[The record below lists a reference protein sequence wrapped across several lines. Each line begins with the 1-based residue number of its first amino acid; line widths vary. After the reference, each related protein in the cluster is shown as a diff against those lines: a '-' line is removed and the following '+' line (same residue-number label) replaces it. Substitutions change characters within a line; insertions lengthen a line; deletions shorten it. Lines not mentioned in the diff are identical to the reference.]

1 MDIKKDKQ
9 YNISS
14 SKFKM
19 LSSTSGIGAVVTT
32 KWGGFIMPLSI
43 NDWYFIK
50 VLSESINDKDKE
62 KWKNSKHQED
72 TGVEIVDDD
81 RFIKFLQA
89 KKGFQNLRCFAA
101 IPHVSL
107 SLSNFISYKEH
118 PLYKEH
124 LQLKRSE
131 LTEDM
136 FYIPAIDFPKWFT
149 SSKSELKHINEW
161 YDLWRNEKFTRDG
174 KEYRGHNDGKT
185 EYFAPP
191 RDPHGVTHVKHYKE
205 QLTDP
210 YVYKMLTPVPLVL
223 ICPNGHISDIPW
235 NKFFCAK
242 LDGKRIDDENG
253 FDLFNYPHK
262 GHCNGQDH
270 NLKWIVNRNQ
280 SESWGTLKCRRCE
293 KTVSLS
299 GIMNIKPYC
308 IGEKPWEPEQGHGAW
323 SSSREICGTAAN
335 RTIMRVAMVTSNSIY
350 FALTQSSL
358 YVPIG
363 WTSQN
368 RVQLQGD
375 ADYELQNINNLY
387 TYKLRDNSALTKEDF
402 LNNFDILQHARGQG
416 LRISE
421 EECNAIKN
429 EFLGISNDVD
439 VVKTY
444 RLEEYN
450 VFVNNDRTPTLN
462 RKFDFHDIDLTEIKK
477 EYLRNKF
484 LKIKQVPMLA
494 ITSTQLGFSRVNMP
508 LPKIEKGQVTYP
520 TEKIRPIYSGNVNDV
535 RVLPANQIYGEGLF
549 FAFDNNSINNW
560 ANKKYNIDDKDQSLE
575 QYYFTKLEPGSMYE
589 FLSQEM
595 NMYGRAKF
603 YLLHTFAHL
612 LMKELE
618 FKCGYP
624 TASLSER
631 LYYSDEMCGVLIYT
645 ADGAEGSMGGLVWQG
660 QPHLIEETIL
670 SALQRA
676 TDCSSDP
683 MCWENSDG
691 LNKAACFSCAMV
703 SETSCEH
710 GNMGLDRR
718 ALVDPIFGFFRD
730 LL

>member
-1 MDIKKDKQ
+1 MDIKIDKQ

-19 LSSTSGIGAVVTT
+19 LSSTSGVGSVVTT

-43 NDWYFIK
+43 NEWEFVK
-50 VLSESINDKDKE
+50 KLTESIVDPARALFTNKDHE
-62 KWKNSKHQED
+62 KTEK
-72 TGVEIVDDD
+72 VEIVDDN
-81 RFIKFLQA
+81 RFIKFLQQ
-89 KKGFQNLRCFAA
+89 KKNFVGLKCLVA
-101 IPHVSL
+101 IPHVNLDIYNKIKSE
-107 SLSNFISYKEH
+107 EH
-118 PLYKEH
+118 PFFKKYGPCDEKL
-124 LQLKRSE
+124 
-131 LTEDM
+131 
-136 FYIPAIDFPKWFT
+136 FYIPAVDFPKWFI
-149 SSKSELKHINEW
+149 SSKSELKYISDW
-161 YDLWRNEKFTRDG
+161 FYLWRNEEFTRDG
-174 KEYRGHNDGKT
+174 KQYRGHNDGDAQ
-185 EYFAPP
+185 YFAPP
-191 RDPHGVTHVKHYKE
+191 RDPHGVTHVKHYKSR
-205 QLTDP
+205 LNDP
-210 YVYKMLTPVPLVL
+210 YVYRMLTPVPLVL

-235 NKFFCAK
+235 YKFFCAK
-242 LDGKRIDDENG
+242 LDGKKLDDENG
-253 FDLFNYPHK
+253 FDLFNYHCDH
-262 GHCNGQDH
+262 HCNGRDH
-270 NLKWIVNRNQ
+270 DLKWIVNRNQ
-280 SESWGTLKCRRCE
+280 SESWGTLKCTHCE
-293 KTVSLS
+293 KTVSLT

-308 IGEKPWEPEQGHGAW
+308 IGEKPWEPEQNYAW
-323 SSSREICGTAAN
+323 RSSRETCGTAAN

-350 FALTQSSL
+350 YALTQSSL
-358 YVPIG
+358 YVPLT

-368 RVQLQGD
+368 TINLQGD
-375 ADYELQNINNLY
+375 ALSMLQELNKTYTKKWEKNN
-387 TYKLRDNSALTKEDF
+387 DLTKEEF
-402 LNNFDILQHARGQG
+402 IQG
-416 LRISE
+416 LNISPSYADNIYGYTITN
-421 EECNAIKN
+421 EECEAIKK
-429 EFLGISNDVD
+429 EFLGISNEVD

-450 VFVNNDRTPTLN
+450 VFINNDRTPTLDK
-462 RKFDFHDIDLTEIKK
+462 KFEFNDINLMAIKSD
-477 EYLRNKF
+477 YLRTKF

-508 LPKIEKGQVTYP
+508 LPKIENGQVTYP
-520 TEKIRPIYSGNVNDV
+520 SEKIRPIYSGNINDV
-535 RVLPANQIYGEGLF
+535 KVLPANQIYGEGLF
-549 FAFDNNSINNW
+549 FAFDNDSINDW
-560 ANKKYNIDDKDQSLE
+560 ANKYYNIDDKDQSLE
-575 QYYFTKLEPGSMYE
+575 QYYIPRLEPGSMYE
-589 FLSQEM
+589 FLGQEM

-718 ALVDPIFGFFRD
+718 ALVDPVFGYFRD

>member
-1 MDIKKDKQ
+1 MDIKNDNQ

-19 LSSTSGIGAVVTT
+19 LSSTSGVGSVVTT

-43 NDWYFIK
+43 NEWEFVKKLTD
-50 VLSESINDKDKE
+50 SINDPARALFTNKDHE
-62 KWKNSKHQED
+62 KTEK
-72 TGVEIVDDD
+72 VEIVDDD
-81 RFIKFLQA
+81 RFVLFLQQ
-89 KKGFQNLRCFAA
+89 KKNFAGLKCLVS
-101 IPHVSL
+101 IPHVNL
-107 SLSNFISYKEH
+107 DTYNKLKYTEH
-118 PLYKEH
+118 PLYKEYGPCDGK
-124 LQLKRSE
+124 L
-131 LTEDM
+131 

-149 SSKSELKHINEW
+149 SSKSELKHIYEW
-161 YDLWRNEKFTRDG
+161 YKLWIHEDFTRDG
-174 KEYRGHNDGKT
+174 KNYHGHNDGRP

-191 RDPHGVTHVKHYKE
+191 RDPHGVTHIKHYNSK
-205 QLTDP
+205 LNDP
-210 YVYKMLTPVPLVL
+210 SVYKMLTPVPLVL

-235 NKFFCAK
+235 YKFFCAK
-242 LDGKRIDDENG
+242 LDGNRLDDERG
-253 FDLFNYPHK
+253 FDLFNYHCDCHCK
-262 GHCNGQDH
+262 GKNKDLNTDH
-270 NLKWIVNRNQ
+270 DLKWIVNRNQ
-280 SESWGTLKCRRCE
+280 SESWGTLKCTRCD

-323 SSSREICGTAAN
+323 SSSRETCGTAAN

-350 FALTQSSL
+350 YALTQSSL
-358 YVPIG
+358 YVPID

-375 ADYELQNINNLY
+375 ANDLLKEIENTYARKLSKDPTLTKDDFLDNINLISYADDQGY
-387 TYKLRDNSALTKEDF
+387 TVTN
-402 LNNFDILQHARGQG
+402 
-416 LRISE
+416 
-421 EECNAIKN
+421 EECEAIKN
-429 EFLGISNDVD
+429 EFLGIFNEVD

-450 VFVNNDRTPTLN
+450 VFVNNDRTPSQDK
-462 RKFDFHDIDLTEIKK
+462 KFEFNDIDLSKIKS
-477 EYLRNKF
+477 ESLREKF

-508 LPKIEKGQVTYP
+508 LPKIEHGQVTYP
-520 TEKIRPIYSGNVNDV
+520 TEKIRPIYSGNINDV
-535 RVLPANQIYGEGLF
+535 RVLPANQVYGEGIF
-549 FAFDNNSINNW
+549 FAFDNEKVKKW
-560 ANKKYNIDDKDQSLE
+560 AEVN
-575 QYYFTKLEPGSMYE
+575 KLEKYYVSNLETGNMYE
-589 FLSQEM
+589 FLYQEM
-595 NMYGRAKF
+595 EMYGRAKF
-603 YLLHTFAHL
+603 YLLHTFSHL
-612 LMKELE
+612 IMKELE

-660 QPHLIEETIL
+660 QPRLIEETIL

-710 GNMGLDRR
+710 GNTGLDRR
-718 ALVDPIFGFFRD
+718 ALVDPIFGFFKE

>member
-1 MDIKKDKQ
+1 MDIKIDKQ

-19 LSSTSGIGAVVTT
+19 LSSTSGIGSVVTT

-43 NDWYFIK
+43 NEWTFIG
-50 VLSESINDKDKE
+50 VLSESVKKHPND
-62 KWKNSKHQED
+62 SIQVHQDE
-72 TGVEIVDDD
+72 TGVEIVDED

-89 KKGFQNLRCFAA
+89 KKGFENLKYFAS
-101 IPHVSL
+101 IPHISL
-107 SLSNFISYKEH
+107 SLSNYLEYKNH
-118 PLYKEH
+118 PLYKERERKK
-124 LQLKRSE
+124 LEKKSGSSLSE
-131 LTEDM
+131 DL

-161 YDLWRNEKFTRDG
+161 YDLWRNESFTRDG
-174 KEYRGHNDGKT
+174 QNYRGHNDGKA
-185 EYFAPP
+185 EFFAPP
-191 RDPHGVTHVKHYKE
+191 RDPHGVTHVKHYGE
-205 QLTDP
+205 RLNDP
-210 YVYKMLTPVPLVL
+210 FVYKMLTPVPLVL

-242 LDGKRIDDENG
+242 IDGKKLDDENG

-270 NLKWIVNRNQ
+270 DLKWIVNRNQ
-280 SESWGTLKCRRCE
+280 SESWGTLKCTRCGE
-293 KTVSLS
+293 TVSLS

-308 IGEKPWEPEQGHGAW
+308 IGEKPWEPEQGHAW
-323 SSSREICGTAAN
+323 SSSRETCGTAAN

-350 FALTQSSL
+350 YAFTQSSL
-358 YVPIG
+358 YVPIK

-375 ADYELQNINNLY
+375 AYDMLREIENLY
-387 TYKLRDNSALTKEDF
+387 KRKSNNTGLTKEDF
-402 LNNFDILQHARGQG
+402 MNGMDLSSYADNQG
-416 LRISE
+416 YTVTD
-421 EECNAIKN
+421 EECEAIKN
-429 EFLGISNDVD
+429 EFLGVTNEVD

-450 VFVNNDRTPTLN
+450 VFVNNDSTPSQDK
-462 RKFDFHDIDLTEIKK
+462 KFEFHDIDLNAIKSNS
-477 EYLRNKF
+477 LREKF

-508 LPKIEKGQVTYP
+508 LPKIENGQVTYP
-520 TEKIRPIYSGNVNDV
+520 TEKIRPIYSGNINDV
-535 RVLPANQIYGEGLF
+535 RVLPANQVYGEGLF
-549 FAFDNNSINNW
+549 FAFDNEKVRNW
-560 ANKKYNIDDKDQSLE
+560 AKSNHLE
-575 QYYFTKLEPGSMYE
+575 EYYTSKLETGNMHE
-589 FLSQEM
+589 FLYQEM
-595 NMYGRAKF
+595 EMYGRAKF
-603 YLLHTFAHL
+603 YLLHTFSHL
-612 LMKELE
+612 IMKELE

-660 QPHLIEETIL
+660 QPNLIKETIL

-710 GNMGLDRR
+710 GNTGLDRR
-718 ALVDPIFGFFRD
+718 ALVDPEFGFFKD
-730 LL
+730 LV

>member
-19 LSSTSGIGAVVTT
+19 LSSTSGVGSVVTT

-43 NDWYFIK
+43 NEWKFIRI
-50 VLSESINDKDKE
+50 LSESISDKDKE
-62 KWKNSKHQED
+62 KWSNSKHQEE
-72 TGVEIVDDD
+72 TGVEIVNDD

-89 KKGFQNLRCFAA
+89 KKGFQNLKCFAA

-107 SLSNFISYKEH
+107 SLSNFISYTDH
-118 PLYKEH
+118 PLYKEQ
-124 LQLKRSE
+124 LQQKGCQ

-149 SSKSELKHINEW
+149 SSKSELKHVNEW
-161 YDLWRNEKFTRDG
+161 YGLWKDERFTRDG
-174 KEYRGHNDGKT
+174 QQYHGHNDGNAD
-185 EYFAPP
+185 YFAPP

-205 QLTDP
+205 QLNDP

-235 NKFFCAK
+235 HKYFCAK
-242 LDGKRIDDENG
+242 LDGKKMDDENG
-253 FDLFNYPHK
+253 FDLFDYPHQN
-262 GHCNGQDH
+262 HCNGQDH

-280 SESWGTLKCRRCE
+280 SESWGTLKCTRCE

-323 SSSREICGTAAN
+323 SSSRETCGTAAN

-350 FALTQSSL
+350 YALTQSSL
-358 YVPIG
+358 YVPID

-368 RVQLQGD
+368 RMELQGD
-375 ADYELQNINNLY
+375 ADYELQTINGLY
-387 TYKLRDNSALTKEDF
+387 SFKLKKNVDLTKEDF
-402 LNNFDILQHARGQG
+402 LNDFDISQHAKEQG
-416 LRISE
+416 LTISE
-421 EECNAIKN
+421 QEYEAIRN

-450 VFVNNDRTPTLN
+450 VFVKNDRTPDADK
-462 RKFDFHDIDLTEIKK
+462 KFEFNDIDLNEIKS
-477 EYLRNKF
+477 ESLREKY

-508 LPKIEKGQVTYP
+508 LPKIENGQVTYP
-520 TEKIRPIYSGNVNDV
+520 SEKIRPIYSGNINDV

-549 FAFDNNSINNW
+549 FAFDNEKVKSW
-560 ANKKYNIDDKDQSLE
+560 ADSNELEEYYNAN
-575 QYYFTKLEPGSMYE
+575 LEPGNMYE

-595 NMYGRAKF
+595 DMYGRAKF
-603 YLLHTFAHL
+603 YLLHTFSHL
-612 LMKELE
+612 IMKELE

-691 LNKAACFSCAMV
+691 LNKATCFSCSMV

-718 ALVDPIFGFFRD
+718 ALIDPEFGFFKD

>member
-1 MDIKKDKQ
+1 MDIKTDNQ

-19 LSSTSGIGAVVTT
+19 LSSTSGVGSVVTT
-32 KWGGFIMPLSI
+32 KWGGYIMPLSI
-43 NDWYFIK
+43 NEWEFVKKLTD
-50 VLSESINDKDKE
+50 SINDPARALFTHKDHE
-62 KWKNSKHQED
+62 KTEK
-72 TGVEIVDDD
+72 VEIVDDD
-81 RFIKFLQA
+81 RFVLFLQQ
-89 KKGFQNLRCFAA
+89 KKNFAGLKYLVA
-101 IPHVSL
+101 IPHVNL
-107 SLSNFISYKEH
+107 KLNNEIKYTDHPFYKEYG
-118 PLYKEH
+118 PCKE
-124 LQLKRSE
+124 E
-131 LTEDM
+131 L

-149 SSKSELKHINEW
+149 SSKSELKHIDEW
-161 YDLWRNEKFTRDG
+161 YDLWRNESFTRDG
-174 KEYRGHNDGKT
+174 QNYRGHNDGKA
-185 EYFAPP
+185 EFFAPP
-191 RDPHGVTHVKHYKE
+191 RDPHGVTHVKHYGE
-205 QLTDP
+205 RLNDP
-210 YVYKMLTPVPLVL
+210 FVYKMLTPVPLVL

-242 LDGKRIDDENG
+242 IDGKKLDDENG

-270 NLKWIVNRNQ
+270 DLKWIVNRNQ
-280 SESWGTLKCRRCE
+280 SESWGTLKCTRCGE
-293 KTVSLS
+293 TVSLS

-308 IGEKPWEPEQGHGAW
+308 IGEKPWEPEQGHAW
-323 SSSREICGTAAN
+323 SSSRETCGTAAN

-350 FALTQSSL
+350 YAFTQSSL
-358 YVPIG
+358 YVPIK

-375 ADYELQNINNLY
+375 AYDMLKEIENLY
-387 TYKLRDNSALTKEDF
+387 KRKSNNTGLTKEDF
-402 LNNFDILQHARGQG
+402 MNGMDLSSYADNQG
-416 LRISE
+416 YTVTD
-421 EECNAIKN
+421 EECEAIKN
-429 EFLGISNDVD
+429 DFLGVTNEVD

-450 VFVNNDRTPTLN
+450 VFVNNDSTPSQDK
-462 RKFDFHDIDLTEIKK
+462 KFEFHDIDLNAIRSNS
-477 EYLRNKF
+477 LREKF

-508 LPKIEKGQVTYP
+508 LPKIENGQVTYP
-520 TEKIRPIYSGNVNDV
+520 TEKIRPIYSGNINDV
-535 RVLPANQIYGEGLF
+535 RVLPANQVYGEGLF
-549 FAFDNNSINNW
+549 FAFDNEKVRNW
-560 ANKKYNIDDKDQSLE
+560 AKSNQLE
-575 QYYFTKLEPGSMYE
+575 EYYTSKLETGNMHE
-589 FLSQEM
+589 FLYQEM
-595 NMYGRAKF
+595 EMYGRAKF
-603 YLLHTFAHL
+603 YLLHTFSHL
-612 LMKELE
+612 IMKELE

-660 QPHLIEETIL
+660 QPHLIEETIF

-710 GNMGLDRR
+710 GNTGLDRR
-718 ALVDPIFGFFRD
+718 ALVDPEFGFFKD
-730 LL
+730 LLN

>member
-19 LSSTSGIGAVVTT
+19 LSSTSGIGSVATT

-43 NDWYFIK
+43 NEWSFIK
-50 VLSESINDKDKE
+50 VLSKSVSDKDKE
-62 KWKNSKHQED
+62 KWKNSKHQEE

-81 RFIKFLQA
+81 RFISFLKA
-89 KKGFQNLRCFAA
+89 KKGFQNLKCFAA

-107 SLSNFISYKEH
+107 SLANFISYKDH
-118 PLYKEH
+118 PLYKEYK
-124 LQLKRSE
+124 QQKGGE

-136 FYIPAIDFPKWFT
+136 FYIPAIDFPRWFT
-149 SSKSELKHINEW
+149 SSKSELKHITEWGGLWKNE
-161 YDLWRNEKFTRDG
+161 DFTRDG
-174 KEYRGHNDGKT
+174 KKYHGHNDGDL

-191 RDPHGVTHVKHYKE
+191 RDPNGVTHVKHYKS
-205 QLTDP
+205 QLNDP
-210 YVYKMLTPVPLVL
+210 YVYKMLTPVSLVL

-235 NKFFCAK
+235 DKFFCAK
-242 LDGKRIDDENG
+242 LDGKKLDDEKG
-253 FDLFNYPHK
+253 FDLFNYNCDN
-262 GHCNGQDH
+262 HCSGQKHD
-270 NLKWIVNRNQ
+270 LKWIVNRNQ
-280 SESWGTLKCRRCE
+280 SESWGTLKCTRCG

-308 IGEKPWEPEQGHGAW
+308 IGEKPWEPEQGRGAW
-323 SSSREICGTAAN
+323 VSSRETCKTAGTPGN
-335 RTIMRVAMVTSNSIY
+335 RTIMQVAMVTSNSIY
-350 FALTQSSL
+350 YALTQSSL
-358 YVPIG
+358 YVPID

-387 TYKLRDNSALTKEDF
+387 SHKLKDNADLTKNDF
-402 LNNFDILQHARGQG
+402 LSHLDILQHAQGQG
-416 LRISE
+416 LQISE
-421 EECNAIKN
+421 EECEAIRN
-429 EFLGISNDVD
+429 EFLGISNEVD

-450 VFVNNDRTPTLN
+450 VFVNNNRTPFIDK
-462 RKFDFHDIDLTEIKK
+462 KFEFHDIDLNAIRSNS
-477 EYLRNKF
+477 LREKF

-508 LPKIEKGQVTYP
+508 LPKIENGQVTYP
-520 TEKIRPIYSGNVNDV
+520 TEKIRPIYSGNINDV
-535 RVLPANQIYGEGLF
+535 RVLPANQVYGEGLF
-549 FAFDNNSINNW
+549 FAFNNEKVRNW
-560 ANKKYNIDDKDQSLE
+560 AENNNLE
-575 QYYFTKLEPGSMYE
+575 GYYTSNLETGNMYE
-589 FLSQEM
+589 FLYQEM
-595 NMYGRAKF
+595 EMYGRAKF
-603 YLLHTFAHL
+603 YLLHTFSHL
-612 LMKELE
+612 IMKELE

-660 QPHLIEETIL
+660 QPELIEATIL

-710 GNMGLDRR
+710 GNTGLDRR
-718 ALVDPIFGFFRD
+718 ALVDPEFGFFKD
-730 LL
+730 LLEK

>member
-19 LSSTSGIGAVVTT
+19 LSSTSGIGSVATT

-43 NDWYFIK
+43 NEWSFIK
-50 VLSESINDKDKE
+50 VLSKSVSDKDKE
-62 KWKNSKHQED
+62 KWKNSKHQEE

-81 RFIKFLQA
+81 RFISFLKA
-89 KKGFQNLRCFAA
+89 KKGFQNLKCFAA

-107 SLSNFISYKEH
+107 SLANFISYKDH
-118 PLYKEH
+118 PLYKEYK
-124 LQLKRSE
+124 QQKGGE

-136 FYIPAIDFPKWFT
+136 FYIPAIDFPRWFT
-149 SSKSELKHINEW
+149 SSKSELKHITEWGGLWKNE
-161 YDLWRNEKFTRDG
+161 DFTRDG
-174 KEYRGHNDGKT
+174 KKYHGHNDGRA
-185 EYFAPP
+185 EFFAPP

-205 QLTDP
+205 QLNDP
-210 YVYKMLTPVPLVL
+210 FVYKMLTPVPLVL

-242 LDGKRIDDENG
+242 LDGKKLDDENG

-270 NLKWIVNRNQ
+270 DLKWIINRNQ
-280 SESWGTLKCRRCE
+280 SESWGTLKCTRCGE
-293 KTVSLS
+293 TVSLS

-308 IGEKPWEPEQGHGAW
+308 IGEKPWEPEQGHAW
-323 SSSREICGTAAN
+323 SSSLETCGTAAN

-350 FALTQSSL
+350 YALTQSSL
-358 YVPIG
+358 YVPIH

-375 ADYELQNINNLY
+375 AASLLSEIENTFSKKHEKNPD
-387 TYKLRDNSALTKEDF
+387 LTKNGFIDSIN
-402 LNNFDILQHARGQG
+402 LSPSYADNIYGYTVTD
-416 LRISE
+416 
-421 EECNAIKN
+421 EECEAIKN
-429 EFLGISNDVD
+429 EFLGVTNEVD

-450 VFVNNDRTPTLN
+450 VFVNNDRTPSIDK
-462 RKFDFHDIDLTEIKK
+462 KFEFNDIDLNVIQSES
-477 EYLRNKF
+477 LRGKF

-508 LPKIEKGQVTYP
+508 LPKIENGQVTYP
-520 TEKIRPIYSGNVNDV
+520 TEKIRPIYSGNINDV
-535 RVLPANQIYGEGLF
+535 RVLPANQVYGEGLF
-549 FAFDNNSINNW
+549 FAFDNEKVRNW
-560 ANKKYNIDDKDQSLE
+560 AENNNLE
-575 QYYFTKLEPGSMYE
+575 GYYTSNLETGNMYE
-589 FLSQEM
+589 FLYQEM
-595 NMYGRAKF
+595 EMYGRAKF
-603 YLLHTFAHL
+603 YLLHTFSHL
-612 LMKELE
+612 IMKELE

-660 QPHLIEETIL
+660 QPKLIEETIL

-710 GNMGLDRR
+710 GNTGLDRR
-718 ALVDPIFGFFRD
+718 ALVDPKFGFFKD
-730 LL
+730 LV

>member
-1 MDIKKDKQ
+1 MDIKIDKQ

-19 LSSTSGIGAVVTT
+19 LSSTSGIGSVVTT

-43 NDWYFIK
+43 NEWTFIR
-50 VLSESINDKDKE
+50 VLTESIVNPRHNNYTNKD
-62 KWKNSKHQED
+62 HQAE
-72 TGVEIVDDD
+72 TGVEIVDDE
-81 RFIKFLQA
+81 RFVTFLQA

-101 IPHVSL
+101 IPHVTL
-107 SLSNFISYKEH
+107 SLANFISITDH
-118 PLYKEH
+118 PLYKEQ
-124 LQLKRSE
+124 LQRGRTLNA
-131 LTEDM
+131 DM

-149 SSKSELKHINEW
+149 SSKMELKHINEW
-161 YDLWRNEKFTRDG
+161 YGLWRNENFTRDG
-174 KEYRGHNDGKT
+174 QQYHGHNDGYEK
-185 EYFAPP
+185 YFAPP
-191 RDPHGVTHVKHYKE
+191 RDPHGVTHVKHYNS
-205 QLTDP
+205 QLNDP

-235 NKFFCAK
+235 YKFFCAK
-242 LDGKRIDDENG
+242 LDGIRLDDENG
-253 FDLFNYPHK
+253 FDLFNYNSDN
-262 GHCNGQDH
+262 HCNGQNHD
-270 NLKWIVNRNQ
+270 LKWIQNRNQ
-280 SESWGTLKCRRCE
+280 SESWGTLKCTRCGR
-293 KTVSLS
+293 TVSLS

-308 IGEKPWEPEQGHGAW
+308 IGEKPWEPEQGYAW
-323 SSSREICGTAAN
+323 RSSRETCGTAAN

-350 FALTQSSL
+350 YALTQSSL
-358 YVPIG
+358 YVPID

-375 ADYELQNINNLY
+375 ANNLLAEIERRY
-387 TYKLRDNSALTKEDF
+387 TIICSNNPEMTKDIFMSGITLSSFARDNYYEVT
-402 LNNFDILQHARGQG
+402 N
-416 LRISE
+416 
-421 EECNAIKN
+421 EECEAIRN
-429 EFLGISNDVD
+429 EFLGISNEVD

-444 RLEEYN
+444 RLEEYS
-450 VFVNNDRTPTLN
+450 VFVNNDRTPSIDK
-462 RKFDFHDIDLTEIKK
+462 KFEFNDIDLNAIQSDSIRE
-477 EYLRNKF
+477 KF

-508 LPKIEKGQVTYP
+508 LPKIENGQVTYP
-520 TEKIRPIYSGNVNDV
+520 TEKIRPIYSGNINDV
-535 RVLPANQIYGEGLF
+535 RVLPANQVYGEGLF
-549 FAFDNNSINNW
+549 FAFDNDIVRNW
-560 ANKKYNIDDKDQSLE
+560 AESNNLE
-575 QYYFTKLEPGSMYE
+575 EYYTSKLETGNMYE
-589 FLSQEM
+589 FLYQEM
-595 NMYGRAKF
+595 EMYGRAKF
-603 YLLHTFAHL
+603 YLLHTFSHL
-612 LMKELE
+612 IMKELE

-710 GNMGLDRR
+710 GNTGLDRR
-718 ALVDPIFGFFRD
+718 ALVDPDFGFFRD
-730 LL
+730 LLDN

>member
-1 MDIKKDKQ
+1 MDIKIDKQ

-19 LSSTSGIGAVVTT
+19 LSSTSGVGSVVTT

-43 NDWYFIK
+43 NEWEFVK
-50 VLSESINDKDKE
+50 KLTESINKPARASFTNKDHEETE
-62 KWKNSKHQED
+62 K
-72 TGVEIVDDD
+72 VEIVDDE
-81 RFIKFLQA
+81 RFVLFLQQ
-89 KKGFQNLRCFAA
+89 KKNFIGLKCLVA
-101 IPHVSL
+101 IPHVNL
-107 SLSNFISYKEH
+107 DMSNKIKAEEH
-118 PLYKEH
+118 PFFKKYGPCDEKL
-124 LQLKRSE
+124 
-131 LTEDM
+131 
-136 FYIPAIDFPKWFT
+136 FYIPAVDFPKWFI
-149 SSKSELKHINEW
+149 SSKSELKYISDWFN
-161 YDLWRNEKFTRDG
+161 LWRNEEFTRDG
-174 KEYRGHNDGKT
+174 NQYRGHNDGDAQ
-185 EYFAPP
+185 YFAPP
-191 RDPHGVTHVKHYKE
+191 RDPHGVTHVKHYKSR
-205 QLTDP
+205 LNDP
-210 YVYKMLTPVPLVL
+210 YVYRMLTPVPLVL

-235 NKFFCAK
+235 YKFFCAK
-242 LDGKRIDDENG
+242 LDGKKLDDENG
-253 FDLFNYPHK
+253 FDLFDYHCDN
-262 GHCNGQDH
+262 HCNGRDH
-270 NLKWIVNRNQ
+270 DLKWIVNRNQ
-280 SESWGTLKCRRCE
+280 SESWGTLKCTRCE
-293 KTVSLS
+293 RTVSLS

-308 IGEKPWEPEQGHGAW
+308 IGEKPWEPEQNYAW
-323 SSSREICGTAAN
+323 RSSREICGTAAN
-335 RTIMRVAMVTSNSIY
+335 RTVMRVAMVTSNSIY
-350 FALTQSSL
+350 YALTQSSL
-358 YVPIG
+358 YVPLS

-368 RVQLQGD
+368 GVKVQGD
-375 ADYELQNINNLY
+375 ALLMLQVIIR
-387 TYKLRDNSALTKEDF
+387 TYALLNSRNPNLTKEDY
-402 LNNFDILQHARGQG
+402 LNSINLTPSYAANTNGYIVTD
-416 LRISE
+416 
-421 EECNAIKN
+421 EECKAIKN
-429 EFLGISNDVD
+429 EFLGIVNEVD

-450 VFVNNDRTPTLN
+450 VFVNNDKTPTSDK
-462 RKFDFHDIDLTEIKK
+462 KFEFNDIDLTAIRNES
-477 EYLRNKF
+477 LRTKF

-508 LPKIEKGQVTYP
+508 LPKIDHGQVTYP
-520 TEKIRPIYSGNVNDV
+520 SEKIRPIYSGNINDV

-560 ANKKYNIDDKDQSLE
+560 ANQNYLINDINQTLE
-575 QYYFTKLEPGSMYE
+575 QYYIPRLEPGSMYE
-589 FLSQEM
+589 FLGQEM

>member
-1 MDIKKDKQ
+1 MDIKNAKQ

-19 LSSTSGIGAVVTT
+19 LSSTSGVGSVVTT

-43 NDWYFIK
+43 NEWEFVKKLTD
-50 VLSESINDKDKE
+50 SINDPARALFTNKDHE
-62 KWKNSKHQED
+62 KTEK
-72 TGVEIVDDD
+72 VEIVDDD
-81 RFIKFLQA
+81 RFVLFLQQ
-89 KKGFQNLRCFAA
+89 KKNFAGLKYLVA
-101 IPHVSL
+101 IPHVDL
-107 SLSNFISYKEH
+107 NTYNEIKYKEH
-118 PLYKEH
+118 PLYKEYGPCDEK
-124 LQLKRSE
+124 L
-131 LTEDM
+131 
-136 FYIPAIDFPKWFT
+136 FYIPAVDFPKWFT

-161 YDLWRNEKFTRDG
+161 HKLWMREEFTRDG
-174 KEYRGHNDGKT
+174 KNYHGHNDGRP

-191 RDPHGVTHVKHYKE
+191 RDPHGVTHVKHYKSR
-205 QLTDP
+205 LNDP

-242 LDGKRIDDENG
+242 LDGMKLDDEKG
-253 FDLFNYPHK
+253 FDLFNYPHN

-270 NLKWIVNRNQ
+270 DLKWIVNRNQ
-280 SESWGTLKCRRCE
+280 SESWGTLKCTRCG

-299 GIMNIKPYC
+299 GIMNIKPHC
-308 IGEKPWEPEQGHGAW
+308 IGEKPWEPEQGYPW
-323 SSSREICGTAAN
+323 RSSREICGTAADP
-335 RTIMRVAMVTSNSIY
+335 TIMRVAMVTSNSIY
-350 FALTQSSL
+350 YALTQSSL
-358 YVPIG
+358 YVPID

-375 ADYELQNINNLY
+375 ANKLLAEIERRYSNIC
-387 TYKLRDNSALTKEDF
+387 RDHPEMTKDDF
-402 LNNFDILQHARGQG
+402 MCSIDLSSFAR
-416 LRISE
+416 E
-421 EECNAIKN
+421 NYYNVTDEECEAIKN
-429 EFLGISNDVD
+429 EFLGISNEVD
-439 VVKTY
+439 VLKTY

-450 VFVNNDRTPTLN
+450 VFVNNDRTPSQDK
-462 RKFDFHDIDLTEIKK
+462 KFEFHDIDLNAIESQS
-477 EYLRNKF
+477 LREKF

-508 LPKIEKGQVTYP
+508 LPIIENGQVTYP
-520 TEKIRPIYSGNVNDV
+520 TEKIRPIYSGNINDV
-535 RVLPANQIYGEGLF
+535 RVLPANQVYGEGLF
-549 FAFDNNSINNW
+549 FAFDNEKVKNW
-560 ANKKYNIDDKDQSLE
+560 ADSNHLE
-575 QYYFTKLEPGSMYE
+575 EYYTSNLESGNMYA
-589 FLSQEM
+589 FLYQEM
-595 NMYGRAKF
+595 EMYGRAKF
-603 YLLHTFAHL
+603 YLLHTFSHL
-612 LMKELE
+612 IMKELE

-710 GNMGLDRR
+710 GNTGLDRR
-718 ALVDPIFGFFRD
+718 ALVDPIFGFFKD

>member
-19 LSSTSGIGAVVTT
+19 LSSTSGIGSVATT

-43 NDWYFIK
+43 NEWSFIK
-50 VLSESINDKDKE
+50 VLSKSVSDKDKE
-62 KWKNSKHQED
+62 KWKNSKHQEE

-81 RFIKFLQA
+81 RFISFLKA
-89 KKGFQNLRCFAA
+89 KKGFQNLKCFAA

-107 SLSNFISYKEH
+107 SLANFISYKDH
-118 PLYKEH
+118 PLYKEYK
-124 LQLKRSE
+124 QQKGGE

-136 FYIPAIDFPKWFT
+136 FYIPAIDFPRWFT
-149 SSKSELKHINEW
+149 SSKSELKHIIEWGGLWKNE
-161 YDLWRNEKFTRDG
+161 DFTRDG
-174 KEYRGHNDGKT
+174 KKYHGHNDGNL

-191 RDPHGVTHVKHYKE
+191 RDPNGVTHVKHYKS
-205 QLTDP
+205 QLNDP

-242 LDGKRIDDENG
+242 LDGMKLDDEKG
-253 FDLFNYPHK
+253 FDLFNYPHN

-270 NLKWIVNRNQ
+270 DLKWIVNRNQ
-280 SESWGTLKCRRCE
+280 SESWGTLKCTRCG

-299 GIMNIKPYC
+299 GIMNIKPHC
-308 IGEKPWEPEQGHGAW
+308 IGEKPWEPEQGYPW
-323 SSSREICGTAAN
+323 RSSREICGTAADP
-335 RTIMRVAMVTSNSIY
+335 TIMRVAMVTSNSIY
-350 FALTQSSL
+350 YALTQSSL
-358 YVPIG
+358 YVPID

-375 ADYELQNINNLY
+375 AASLLSEIEK
-387 TYKLRDNSALTKEDF
+387 TFAKKLEKNPDLTKNDF
-402 LNNFDILQHARGQG
+402 IHSINLSPSFADNIYGYTVTD
-416 LRISE
+416 
-421 EECNAIKN
+421 EECEAIKN
-429 EFLGISNDVD
+429 EFLGVTNEID

-450 VFVNNDRTPTLN
+450 VFVNNDNTPSQN
-462 RKFDFHDIDLTEIKK
+462 KKFEFHDIDLNAIKSK
-477 EYLRNKF
+477 NLREKF

-508 LPKIEKGQVTYP
+508 LPKIENGQVTYP
-520 TEKIRPIYSGNVNDV
+520 TEKIRPIYSGNINDV
-535 RVLPANQIYGEGLF
+535 RVLPANQVYGEGLF
-549 FAFDNNSINNW
+549 FAFDNEKVKKW
-560 ANKKYNIDDKDQSLE
+560 AEDNRLEKYYVSNLD
-575 QYYFTKLEPGSMYE
+575 PGNMYA
-589 FLSQEM
+589 FLYQEM
-595 NMYGRAKF
+595 EMYGRAKF
-603 YLLHTFAHL
+603 YLLHTFSHL
-612 LMKELE
+612 IMKELE

-660 QPHLIEETIL
+660 QPNLIEETIL

-710 GNMGLDRR
+710 GNTGLDRR
-718 ALVDPIFGFFRD
+718 ALVDPVFGFFKD
-730 LL
+730 LLEK